1 MTDDQREMLLLAAI
15 RYARGGRGRLIRE
28 HAKVTQQDMAALVGV
43 TVSCLWRWET
53 GKRRPREEAA
63 IRWAQQ
69 LMRLEL
75 ADAKPA
81 IRA

>member
-1 MTDDQREMLLLAAI
+1 MTDDQRDMLLLAAI

-28 HAKVTQQDMAALVGV
+28 QAKVPQQEMADRVGV
-43 TVSCLWRWET
+43 TTSCLWRWEN
-53 GKRRPREEAA
+53 GKRRPREDAA

-75 ADAKPA
+75 ADAPNA
-81 IRA
+81 A